1 MNTVRNFIGNS
12 SAKEAIVNWLNYHFH
27 STATAKCKKCGFP
40 VMFKGDTEHVFC
52 PKCNSNVN
60 VDIKDYVFLYG
71 NSGNGKSYLPELLA
85 NSFDVELFRITPL
98 DIQSTN
104 NLNEIIKS
112 INMGTLSGKKHKIIL
127 IDDVDE
133 YSSRYKIGLY
143 EIGTISRHPVIYT
156 SKRDLYPPY
165 QTKYKSAKKYH
176 TILEF
181 IKNGLILRIYKPTT
195 SEMFEHLKT
204 ISNLPD
210 DTLKTIARESKSFRS
225 AVLSTYTA
233 NVNDLIIPI
242 HSKREL
248 LKSVK
253 DRKFKQ
259 TLRLD
264 NWRNVDEITIMDIF
278 KCIKGYGDSAV
289 ALSER
294 LANFDYRM
302 RVLFEEIDPCF
313 VNDMIEPIE
322 TIDIDWVWKKKRKT
336 VVKSKDQKT
345 VVKSKDQ
352 KTVAPIVKKSTTPNI
367 DKYL

>member
-27 STATAKCKKCGFP
+27 STATVKCKKCGFP

-52 PKCNSNVN
+52 PKCNSKVN
-60 VDIKDYVFLYG
+60 VDIKDYVFLYA

-85 NSFDVELFRITPL
+85 NSFEVDLFRITPL

-112 INMGTLSGKKHKIIL
+112 INMETLSGRKHKIIL

-133 YSSRYKIGLY
+133 YGSRYKMGLY

-181 IKNGLILRIYKPTT
+181 IKNGLIVRIYKPTT
-195 SEMFEHLKT
+195 SEMLGYLKT
-204 ISNLPD
+204 MSNLPD

-233 NVNDLIIPI
+233 NVNDLVTPVQ
-242 HSKREL
+242 SKREL

-253 DRKFKQ
+253 ERRFKQ

-264 NWRNVDEITIMDIF
+264 NWSNVDEITLMDIF
-278 KCIKGYGDSAV
+278 KCIKGYDDDAV
-289 ALSER
+289 VLSER
-294 LANFDYRM
+294 LADFDYRM
-302 RVLFEEIDPCF
+302 RVLFEKIDTYF
-313 VNDMIEPIE
+313 VNNMIEPIE
-322 TIDIDWVWKKKRKT
+322 TIDIDWTWKKRKNRG
-336 VVKSKDQKT
+336 KSKKQK
-345 VVKSKDQ
+345 
-352 KTVAPIVKKSTTPNI
+352 APIVKKSTAPTI

>member
-12 SAKEAIVNWLNYHFH
+12 NAKGAIINWLNYHFH
-27 STATAKCKKCGFP
+27 STATVKCKKCGSP

-52 PKCNSNVN
+52 PKCNSRVD

-85 NSFDVELFRITPL
+85 NSFEVELFRITPL

-133 YSSRYKIGLY
+133 YSSRYKMGLY
-143 EIGTISRHPVIYT
+143 EIGALSRHPVIYT
-156 SKRDLYPPY
+156 SKRDLYPLY
-165 QTKYKSAKKYH
+165 QTKYKNAKKYH

-181 IKNGLILRIYKPTT
+181 IKNGLIVRVYKPTT
-195 SEMFEHLKT
+195 SEMFGHLKT
-204 ISNLPD
+204 ISDLPD
-210 DTLKTIARESKSFRS
+210 DVLKTIARESKSFRS

-233 NVNDLIIPI
+233 NVNDLVTPVQ
-242 HSKREL
+242 SKREL

-253 DRKFKQ
+253 ERRFKQ

-264 NWRNVDEITIMDIF
+264 NWSNVDEITLMDIF
-278 KCIKGYGDSAV
+278 KCIKGYDDNAV
-289 ALSER
+289 ALSEK
-294 LANFDYRM
+294 LADFDYRM
-302 RVLFEEIDPCF
+302 RVLFEEIDPYF

-322 TIDIDWVWKKKRKT
+322 TIDIDWAWKKRKNR
-336 VVKSKDQKT
+336 VKSKKQK
-345 VVKSKDQ
+345 
-352 KTVAPIVKKSTTPNI
+352 APTVKKSTAPSI